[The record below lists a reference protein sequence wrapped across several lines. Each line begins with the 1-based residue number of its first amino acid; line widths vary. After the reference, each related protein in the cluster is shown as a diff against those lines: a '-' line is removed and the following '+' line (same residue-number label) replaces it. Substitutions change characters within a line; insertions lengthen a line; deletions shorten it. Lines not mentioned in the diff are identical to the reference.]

1 MHADMHIK
9 NILQYEE
16 LSGET
21 GYTCPTTLKK
31 KGDFRKKNVK
41 IDSFEPLLRCKN
53 ILLHDDFSKT
63 QMFKNICKS
72 YGNFHDQNLL
82 VIRGISRL
90 WFIETGNQTH

>member
-31 KGDFRKKNVK
+31 KEILGKKK
-41 IDSFEPLLRCKN
+41 CKN
-53 ILLHDDFSKT
+53 
-63 QMFKNICKS
+63 
-72 YGNFHDQNLL
+72 
-82 VIRGISRL
+82 
-90 WFIETGNQTH
+90 